1 MKIIILHG
9 DYITKLYAR
18 LEKFKEIV
26 KKRGWEI
33 LYYDRQITDKLSDLI
48 LSQSL
53 FGREKL
59 IIINGFNSLTERDL
73 KWLKQKSKALE
84 GNVVIYNEGQL
95 PITKLSKFTKQ
106 DKIEE
111 FKLPRLIF
119 NFLDSFFPGNCANC
133 LKILKKL
140 ITDENKEFVLAL
152 LGRHLKDLYLTKISA
167 NLSYP
172 SWRIDKLKRQ
182 ASNFDL
188 IKLKQIIFLLAEEDV
203 KSKTSQSNLKD
214 SLDFLIATKLV

>member
-9 DYITKLYAR
+9 DYITKLYER
-18 LEKFKEIV
+18 LRKFIEV
-26 KKRGWEI
+26 AKKRDWEI
-33 LYYDRQITDKLSDLI
+33 LYYDSDSKESFSDLI

-53 FGREKL
+53 FGKEKL
-59 IIINGFNSLTERDL
+59 VVVKGISILTPRDF
-73 KWLKQKSKALE
+73 KWLKQKSASFE
-84 GNVVIYNEGQL
+84 GNVVIYNEGRL
-95 PITKLSKFTKQ
+95 PIIKLSKFTKQ
-106 DKIEE
+106 AKIEE

-172 SWRIDKLKRQ
+172 SWRIGKLKRQ